1 MDDDFTFML
10 MVMSLSNWTVVFMLS
25 IMAVSPFTGMVMS
38 TFIWLAMPLFT
49 FTIVS
54 LFTLMV
60 VTSVEGTL
68 RSYEWNIF
76 CIEKTLLLFFH
87 HSSPEYSPLALMH
100 SMANPFKEHVHRQIF
115 FSIHG
120 RLYLFQVK
128 GTLLLWLIPSSS

>member
-10 MVMSLSNWTVVFMLS
+10 MVMSLSNWTVVSMLS
-25 IMAVSPFTGMVMS
+25 IMAVSPFTGIVMS

-60 VTSVEGTL
+60 VTSVEGTP
-68 RSYEWNIF
+68 RSYGNSI
-76 CIEKTLLLFFH
+76 
-87 HSSPEYSPLALMH
+87 
-100 SMANPFKEHVHRQIF
+100 ANPFKEHVHRHIF

-128 GTLLLWLIPSSS
+128 DTLLLWLIPSSS